1 MTDLLKQL
9 TDSKE
14 KEIKELERINGLS
27 FDCKVRIKAIEKAI
41 KALTPS
47 EPEKKD

>member
-9 TDSKE
+9 TDSLNKE
-14 KEIKELERINGLS
+14 KAEQVRINGLS

-47 EPEKKD
+47 EPEKKE